1 MNKLSRI
8 SLSLLIIGSVQHI
21 SADSSDFLPPA
32 KVSEI
37 EYRVNAMSA
46 DQLFSKRADLSLE
59 EQNLQKNLM
68 QLEEQG
74 IEGQALSEKKVISK
88 RLAEIGAELTSIQ
101 KAIVALLGVGAIN
114 VLTSD
119 KYTDDVPPV
128 ITITG
133 SATVTV
139 ELGDSYS
146 DAGATALDV
155 HHGTTSVTTSGSV
168 NTNAVGSYTIT
179 YSATDKDN
187 NTATA
192 TRTVNVVDTTAPVI
206 TVTGTNPA
214 TTELGETYTD
224 AGATVTDESGAI
236 TAVTTG
242 TVDTSTV
249 GTYIL
254 TYTATDASTN
264 SSTATRTVNVVDTT
278 APAITVTGSNPA
290 TVELGGTYTD
300 AGATV
305 TDASGTVTIVTTG
318 VDTVKP
324 NTLGT
329 YTITYTSTDASSNV
343 GTATR
348 TVNVTDTVVPV
359 FTSGSTFTVDEG
371 ATAVGTVTA
380 TDIQAVSFS
389 LSGSDLLQITTAG
402 VLSFKS
408 PADYESQSTDPVTL
422 PYDGSTYNVTAT
434 VTATDA
440 SSNAATQL
448 VTVRIRDFGGID
460 DDDNTGTGTD
470 TATGTSTGTGT
481 GSSTGT
487 GTGTST
493 GTGTGT
499 GTDTSTAT
507 GTGTST
513 STSTGTGTGTGTDTS
528 TSTST
533 STGTST

>member
-1 MNKLSRI
+1 MNKLNRI
-8 SLSLLIIGSVQHI
+8 FLSLLVVGFFSSVHNV
-21 SADSSDFLPPA
+21 SADISNSLTSA
-32 KVSEI
+32 KINEI
-37 EYRVNAMSA
+37 ENRINAMSA
-46 DQLFSKRADLSLE
+46 DQLLSKRIDLSSEQKLLE
-59 EQNLQKNLM
+59 LEQDNAKTP
-68 QLEEQG
+68 
-74 IEGQALSEKKVISK
+74 SERKAIST
-88 RLAEIGAELTSIQ
+88 RLAEITAELSAIQ
-101 KAIVALLGVGAIN
+101 KALVAVLGVGAIN
-114 VLTSD
+114 SLTKD
-119 KYTDDVPPV
+119 KYNDNVPPV

-139 ELGDSYS
+139 ELGESYS
-146 DAGATALDV
+146 DAGATAMDLY
-155 HHGTTSVTTSGSV
+155 HGVTTVTTSGSV
-168 NTNAVGSYTIT
+168 DTNSVGTYLIT
-179 YSATDKDN
+179 YTATDKDN

-192 TRTVNVVDTTAPVI
+192 TRTVNVVDTTVPVI
-206 TVTGTNPA
+206 TVTGDNPA

-224 AGATVTDESGAI
+224 AGATVTDASGAI

-249 GTYIL
+249 GTYTL
-254 TYTATDASTN
+254 TYTATDASSN
-264 SSTATRTVNVVDTT
+264 SATATRTVNVVDTT
-278 APAITVTGSNPA
+278 APKITVTGNNPE
-290 TVELGGTYTD
+290 TVELGGTYND

-305 TDASGTVTIVTTG
+305 TDASGTLTIVTTG
-318 VDTVKP
+318 VDSVNP
-324 NTLGT
+324 DTLGA
-329 YTITYTSTDASSNV
+329 YTITYTSTDASGNI
-343 GTATR
+343 GTNTR
-348 TVNVTDTVVPV
+348 IVNVTDTVVPV

-380 TDIQAVSFS
+380 TDIQAVTFS

-402 VLSFKS
+402 VLSFIS
-408 PADYESQSTDPVTL
+408 PADYESQSTEPSTL
-422 PYDGSTYNVTAT
+422 PYDGSTYDVTAT

-487 GTGTST
+487 A
-493 GTGTGT
+493 TGT
-499 GTDTSTAT
+499 GTDTATGTGTDTAT
-507 GTGTST
+507 GTGTDT
-513 STSTGTGTGTGTDTS
+513 ATSTGTGTGTGTDTS